1 MFTIIMPIYNVR
13 KDYLYAAFDSISRQ
27 TYRNFELIIVI
38 DGANKETSTAIREYN
53 FKGINTTIIS
63 QENKGQYISRINGL
77 KKAKGD
83 YIFFFDSDD
92 LLTKNA
98 LLILNNLIIKY
109 RSDVI
114 IYSLPRFYNDESDM
128 VEVPHFFEEGVIE
141 KDTVIDELLKLHSNN
156 ICSKCAKGDL
166 LSTETSFVD
175 EKLRNGEDL
184 GQATRLILS
193 ADSFYY
199 TKENIYLY
207 RDNQESR
214 EYYDTRNI
222 HNVNFPVP
230 MYRDIFINNSQY
242 EDKKP
247 LFKASVINSVIR
259 DSFLICRFNKN
270 KKEKYLLLDEL
281 NKQEIVKILKS
292 LNCKAPL
299 LSEFVFSLLTNRFY
313 SLLNLLAYIY
323 PVK

>member
-1 MFTIIMPIYNVR
+1 M
-13 KDYLYAAFDSISRQ
+13 
-27 TYRNFELIIVI
+27 
-38 DGANKETSTAIREYN
+38 
-53 FKGINTTIIS
+53 
-63 QENKGQYISRINGL
+63 
-77 KKAKGD
+77 
-83 YIFFFDSDD
+83 
-92 LLTKNA
+92 
-98 LLILNNLIIKY
+98 
-109 RSDVI
+109 
-114 IYSLPRFYNDESDM
+114 
-128 VEVPHFFEEGVIE
+128 
-141 KDTVIDELLKLHSNN
+141 
-156 ICSKCAKGDL
+156 
-166 LSTETSFVD
+166 
-175 EKLRNGEDL
+175 
-184 GQATRLILS
+184 
-193 ADSFYY
+193 
-199 TKENIYLY
+199 Y

>member
-128 VEVPHFFEEGVIE
+128 VEVPHFFDEGVIK

-156 ICSKCAKGDL
+156 ICSKCARREL

-199 TKENIYLY
+199 TKDNIYLY
-207 RDNQESR
+207 RDNQENR
-214 EYYDTRNI
+214 EYYDTKNI

-292 LNCKAPL
+292 LDCKAPF
-299 LSEFVFSLLTNRFY
+299 LSEFVFSLLINRFY
-313 SLLNLLAYIY
+313 SLLNILAYIY